1 MDSKQFIQA
10 MEQIGEEKGI
20 PQEKVMDTVEHAVAA
35 AYKKETDKKGYN
47 IEVDFDRKQG
57 LTGVYQVKE
66 VVPNDIEDDPDEYFD
81 SRKQILLQDAKEKEE
96 DAEIGDEIRE
106 ELELIDEFGRIATQT
121 AKQVIIQ
128 KIKETEREEIYKEF
142 KEKEGDLISG
152 TVQRVEGS
160 TTFFDLG
167 RTNGVLPRKEQIPGE
182 EYRSG
187 SRFRLY
193 IVRVEERSKGPYIV
207 LSRARSA
214 MLRKLFQVEVPEIS
228 EGSVDIKAIAREPG
242 SRSKVAVIS
251 NEEGVDP
258 IGACVGQKGARIT
271 TIINEL
277 NGENIDIVEWSDEP
291 SEFIKQALA
300 PAKVIAVEVN
310 ESEGTADVKV
320 EEDQLSLAI
329 GKNGQNVR
337 LAAKLTG
344 WKIDIQS
351 PEEGEAV
358 ATAEPEEE
366 DEDSEDTDEAKA
378 EEGKG
383 RNEQEASKDESEDEK
398 EEDKPDE
405 KQEEDEEE
413 KEGNKNVEEDEK
425 QEGEDEDEEE

>member
-1 MDSKQFIQA
+1 MDSKRFIQA

-35 AYKKETDKKGYN
+35 AYKKETDKKGFN
-47 IEVDFDRKQG
+47 VEVNFDSKQG
-57 LTGVYQVKE
+57 LSNVYQVKE

-81 SRKQILLQDAKEKEE
+81 SRKQILLQDAKEKNE
-96 DAEIGDEIRE
+96 DVEAGDEIRE

-152 TVQRVEGS
+152 TVQRVEGA

-182 EYRSG
+182 DYRSG

-277 NGENIDIVEWSDEP
+277 NGENIDIVEWSEDP
-291 SEFIKQALA
+291 AEFIKQALA
-300 PAKVIAVEVN
+300 PAKVIAVEIN
-310 ESEGTADVKV
+310 EGDGTADVKV

-329 GKNGQNVR
+329 GKDGQNVR

-358 ATAEPEEE
+358 AIAEPEEE
-366 DEDSEDTDEAKA
+366 EDESSEESEKA
-378 EEGKG
+378 EEEEEEK
-383 RNEQEASKDESEDEK
+383 EK
-398 EEDKPDE
+398 EEE
-405 KQEEDEEE
+405 SETLEEDEEAEITEVQGE
-413 KEGNKNVEEDEK
+413 K
-425 QEGEDEDEEE
+425 EDEESGNLEEKQGTNEEE

>member
-1 MDSKQFIQA
+1 MDSKRFIQA

-47 IEVDFDRKQG
+47 VEVNFDSKQG

-66 VVPNDIEDDPDEYFD
+66 VVANDIEDDPNEYFD
-81 SRKQILLQDAKEKEE
+81 SRKQILLENAKKKDEE
-96 DAEIGDEIRE
+96 LEIGDEIKE
-106 ELELIDEFGRIATQT
+106 ELELVDEFGRIATQT

-182 EYRSG
+182 DYRSG
-187 SRFRLY
+187 TRFRLY

-242 SRSKVAVIS
+242 SRSKVAVVS

-277 NGENIDIVEWSDEP
+277 NGENIDIVEWSEDP
-291 SEFIKQALA
+291 GEFIKQALA
-300 PAKVIAVEVN
+300 PAKVIAVEIN
-310 ESEGTADVKV
+310 RSEGTADVKV

-358 ATAEPEEE
+358 ATAEPEE
-366 DEDSEDTDEAKA
+366 DEDDDEKADEDTEPQ
-378 EEGKG
+378 
-383 RNEQEASKDESEDEK
+383 EQEKDQEPEQAKNQEEK
-398 EEDKPDE
+398 KEENEEDK
-405 KQEEDEEE
+405 EDEEE
-413 KEGNKNVEEDEK
+413 S
-425 QEGEDEDEEE
+425 EEEQE